1 MAQSSEARMF
11 KWNPFADME
20 AAREHM
26 DRLWREACPEG
37 GCAWSPAADVL
48 ETPSA
53 YVLRVE
59 LPGLSLPAVSVEVRG
74 RELAISGRRDAE
86 RDEPGVV
93 YLMLERA
100 QGAFVRRF
108 ALPPDADDQAITAS
122 LKDGLLCVT
131 IPRKAA
137 TPGLTLG

>member
-1 MAQSSEARMF
+1 MF
-11 KWNPFADME
+11 KWNPFAGLE

-26 DRLWREACPEG
+26 DRLWREACPED
-37 GCAWSPAADVL
+37 GCAWTPPADVL

-74 RELAISGRRDAE
+74 RELVISGRRDDGRE
-86 RDEPGVV
+86 EPGVV
-93 YLMLERA
+93 FHLLERA

-122 LKDGLLCVT
+122 LKHGLLCVT

>member
-1 MAQSSEARMF
+1 MF
-11 KWNPFADME
+11 KWNPFAGME

-26 DRLWREACPEG
+26 DRLWREACPED
-37 GCAWSPAADVL
+37 GCAWTPPADVL
-48 ETPSA
+48 ETPTA

-74 RELAISGRRDAE
+74 RELVISGRRDAE
-86 RDEPGVV
+86 REVPGVV
-93 YLMLERA
+93 FHLLERA

-108 ALPPDADDQAITAS
+108 ALPQDADHAAITAS

-131 IPRKAA
+131 VPRLAGRN
-137 TPGLTLG
+137 GLSLD